1 MNSCDTSL
9 WVHFLTSAPNLTD
22 ELGGVAMVNF
32 LKYILS
38 KIFKKN
44 NCKFYVT
51 VTKLVIK
58 KTVYIKEKD
67 STSKPS
73 EQE

>member
-1 MNSCDTSL
+1 
-9 WVHFLTSAPNLTD
+9 
-22 ELGGVAMVNF
+22 MVRF

-44 NCKFYVT
+44 NCNVSVT
-51 VTKLVIK
+51 VTKFVIK

-67 STSKPS
+67 STSSPSKP
-73 EQE
+73 E

>member
-1 MNSCDTSL
+1 
-9 WVHFLTSAPNLTD
+9 
-22 ELGGVAMVNF
+22 MVNI

-44 NCKFYVT
+44 NCNVSVT
-51 VTKLVIK
+51 VTKFVIK
-58 KTVYIKEKD
+58 KTVYTKEKD

-73 EQE
+73 KRE